1 MVRLSACICKR
12 EQRFERR
19 SPLAG
24 GVVSFETQRTSA
36 ARSGPGPM
44 KTGQNLDSDMSASFE
59 PDGH

>member
-1 MVRLSACICKR
+1 MVRLSACIRMR

-19 SPLAG
+19 SPLAVR
-24 GVVSFETQRTSA
+24 VVSFETQRTSA
-36 ARSGPGPM
+36 VRSGPGPM